1 MIVTEELEWEEKT
14 QINLIQTRLSPLGIE
29 LEHSVLIKPT
39 LDVPEVIKETGKLV
53 VLKDT
58 LILLVDNSTLKQ
70 AQSTLEIP

>member
-14 QINLIQTRLSPLGIE
+14 QINLIQTRLSLLGMD

-53 VLKDT
+53 VLKDK